1 MVGEKLN
8 LQLLFSVMHLKLHVT
23 AAAAAGVA

>member
-23 AAAAAGVA
+23 AAAAGVA